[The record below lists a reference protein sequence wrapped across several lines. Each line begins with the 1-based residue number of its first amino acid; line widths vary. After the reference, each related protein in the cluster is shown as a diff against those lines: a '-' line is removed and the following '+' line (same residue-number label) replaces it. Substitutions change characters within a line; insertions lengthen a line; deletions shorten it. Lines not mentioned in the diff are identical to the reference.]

1 MPACIGRVGPCW
13 DAQGAAKVDAVEVRE
28 QYCFVLEVVLM
39 EPLNRWLLGLHPTLH
54 LEHARV
60 CMGIWSRYVSNL

>member
-1 MPACIGRVGPCW
+1 M
-13 DAQGAAKVDAVEVRE
+13 EVRE